1 MNAKTTSKKNQVVSK
16 NIFEREE
23 LVKKAE
29 EISKTLRASSWKDLE
44 THGKFAKND
53 KISFISDDMLV
64 AGCDIGSET
73 HYLRAID
80 TRGRELSPKAFP
92 FRNNAEGFASAKAW
106 LLELAARHGKTQIVV
121 GLEPTGHYWF
131 CLAAWLVS
139 NGISVVQVN
148 PYAVKQ
154 TKELEDN
161 SQRKDDLK
169 DPKLIA
175 NLVKDGNY
183 GMPYLPEGNYADIRR
198 YALFRDQ
205 LMEDRTRAVNRLH
218 RELTICFPEY
228 KDAFGKVDGAF
239 TMALL
244 QVAPFPAD
252 LKAIG
257 ADGIRDLWHAA
268 KLRGRGY
275 SRAEEIIRYA
285 EQSVGL
291 QDGVDASREAVIHFA
306 GQVAACGKPPGNP
319 GHRRNHPL
327 RHHLGDGRPLPF
339 RHGQGNPE
347 DERHEPRRLQL
358 RQTPRRNQDQPSRE
372 EAVAVLAVPS
382 SQIRDVACVGIQGDP
397 RVLHNARTQP
407 PEEDAVAG
415 RHRLQAPSGH
425 LCHLQE
431 RHALRSK
438 EDAAGHPEADQ
449 HRNAS
454 RCVIRPSRKTYL
466 KDEVPGLCRA
476 ARKRSRAEQGPG
488 RNPEKTANGI
498 CGCRVHCLQYA
509 QKKLVGKEPDKQ
521 EL

>member
-1 MNAKTTSKKNQVVSK
+1 MNAKTTSKKNQVVSG
-16 NIFEREE
+16 NISKCEE
-23 LVKKAE
+23 LSKKTE
-29 EISKTLRASSWKDLE
+29 EISKNLRASSWKDLE

-80 TRGRELSPKAFP
+80 TRGRELSPKAFS

-183 GMPYLPEGNYADIRR
+183 G
-198 YALFRDQ
+198 
-205 LMEDRTRAVNRLH
+205 EDRTRAMNRLH

-244 QVAPFPAD
+244 KVAPFPAD

-257 ADGIRDLWHAA
+257 ADGIRDFWHAA

-275 SRAEEIIRYA
+275 SRAEKIIRCA

-306 GQVAACGKPPGNP
+306 EQIVMLDEKLAEIGEKLHAKCMELPHAENLLEIPGIGGTILSGIISEMGDLSRFDTAA
-319 GHRRNHPL
+319 
-327 RHHLGDGRPLPF
+327 
-339 RHGQGNPE
+339 
-347 DERHEPRRLQL
+347 
-358 RQTPRRNQDQPSRE
+358 
-372 EAVAVLAVPS
+372 AVLAVPS
-382 SQIRDVACVGIQGDP
+382 SKIRDVPYIGIQGDP
-397 RVLHNARTQP
+397 CVLHDAGKQS

-415 RHRLQAPSGH
+415 RHRLQTPADH

-431 RHALRSK
+431 WHALRSR
-438 EDAAGHPEADQ
+438 EDAAGHPETGR
-449 HRNAS
+449 HGNAS
-454 RCVIRPSRKTYL
+454 RRVIHPPRKTYL
-466 KDEVPGLCRA
+466 KEEVPGLCRVA
-476 ARKRSRAEQGPG
+476 
-488 RNPEKTANGI
+488 
-498 CGCRVHCLQYA
+498 
-509 QKKLVGKEPDKQ
+509 
-521 EL
+521 

>member
-29 EISKTLRASSWKDLE
+29 EISKDLRASSWKDLE

-80 TRGRELSPKAFP
+80 TRGRELSPKAFS
-92 FRNNAEGFASAKAW
+92 FHNNAEGFASAKAW

-218 RELTICFPEY
+218 RELTIHFPEY

-306 GQVAACGKPPGNP
+306 GQVAMLDEKLAEIGEKLHAKCMELPHAENLLEIPGIGGTILSGIISEMGDLSRFDTAKEIQKMSGMSLVACSSGKHQGETKISHRGRKRLRYWLFQAAKSVTSHASEFKEIHAYYTTRERNP
-319 GHRRNHPL
+319 LKKMQSLVVIACKLL
-327 RHHLGDGRPLPF
+327 RVIFAIFKNGTHYDPKKMLRDIR
-339 RHGQGNPE
+339 
-347 DERHEPRRLQL
+347 
-358 RQTPRRNQDQPSRE
+358 RQTGTGMP
-372 EAVAVLAVPS
+372 
-382 SQIRDVACVGIQGDP
+382 
-397 RVLHNARTQP
+397 
-407 PEEDAVAG
+407 
-415 RHRLQAPSGH
+415 
-425 LCHLQE
+425 
-431 RHALRSK
+431 
-438 EDAAGHPEADQ
+438 AAA
-449 HRNAS
+449 
-454 RCVIRPSRKTYL
+454 
-466 KDEVPGLCRA
+466 
-476 ARKRSRAEQGPG
+476 
-488 RNPEKTANGI
+488 
-498 CGCRVHCLQYA
+498 
-509 QKKLVGKEPDKQ
+509 
-521 EL
+521 

>member
-1 MNAKTTSKKNQVVSK
+1 MNAKTTSKKNQVVSG
-16 NIFEREE
+16 NISKCEE
-23 LVKKAE
+23 LSKKTE
-29 EISKTLRASSWKDLE
+29 EISKNLRASSWKDLE

-80 TRGRELSPKAFP
+80 TRGRELSPKAFS

-183 GMPYLPEGNYADIRR
+183 GMPYLPEGTYADIRR

-205 LMEDRTRAVNRLH
+205 LMEDRTRAMNRLH

-244 QVAPFPAD
+244 KVAPFPAD

-257 ADGIRDLWHAA
+257 ADGIRDFWHAA

-275 SRAEEIIRYA
+275 SRAEKIIRCA

-306 GQVAACGKPPGNP
+306 EQIVMLDEKLAEIGEKLHAKCMELPHAENLLEIPGI
-319 GHRRNHPL
+319 GGTIL
-327 RHHLGDGRPLPF
+327 SGIISEMGDL
-339 RHGQGNPE
+339 
-347 DERHEPRRLQL
+347 
-358 RQTPRRNQDQPSRE
+358 SRFDTAKE
-372 EAVAVLAVPS
+372 IQKMSGMSL
-382 SQIRDVACVGIQGDP
+382 VACSSGKHQGE
-397 RVLHNARTQP
+397 TKISQ
-407 PEEDAVAG
+407 
-415 RHRLQAPSGH
+415 Q
-425 LCHLQE
+425 
-431 RHALRSK
+431 
-438 EDAAGHPEADQ
+438 
-449 HRNAS
+449 
-454 RCVIRPSRKTYL
+454 
-466 KDEVPGLCRA
+466 
-476 ARKRSRAEQGPG
+476 
-488 RNPEKTANGI
+488 NP
-498 CGCRVHCLQYA
+498 
-509 QKKLVGKEPDKQ
+509 
-521 EL
+521 

>member
-1 MNAKTTSKKNQVVSK
+1 MNAKSSSKKNQVVAA

-23 LVKKAE
+23 LVRKVE
-29 EISKTLRASSWKDLE
+29 EISKDLRAYSWKELE

-53 KISFISDDMLV
+53 KISFISDNMLV
-64 AGCDIGSET
+64 AGCDIGSEK

-80 TRGRELSPKAFP
+80 TRGRELSAKAFP
-92 FRNNAEGFASAKAW
+92 FSNTAEGFASAKAW

-183 GMPYLPEGNYADIRR
+183 GMPYLPEGVYGDLRR
-198 YALFRDQ
+198 FTLLRDQ
-205 LMEDRTRAVNRLH
+205 LTEDRIRAVNRLH

-239 TMALL
+239 TMVLL
-244 QVAPFPAD
+244 KTVPFPAD

-257 ADGIRDLWHAA
+257 ADGIRDIWHAA

-291 QDGVDASREAVIHFA
+291 QDGVDGSRTAVIWFA
-306 GQVAACGKPPGNP
+306 EQIASLDQKLAEIEEVLRAKCHELPCAENLLEIPGVGGTILAGIVAEMGDLSRFDTAKEIQKLSGLGLVACSSGKHKGETKISHRGRKRLRYWLFQAAKSVTAHTAEFKELHAYYTTRENNP
-319 GHRRNHPL
+319 LKKMQSLVVIACKLL
-327 RHHLGDGRPLPF
+327 RIIFAIFKNGTRYD
-339 RHGQGNPE
+339 PE
-347 DERHEPRRLQL
+347 KMLREIR
-358 RQTPRRNQDQPSRE
+358 RQTDQAIP
-372 EAVAVLAVPS
+372 
-382 SQIRDVACVGIQGDP
+382 
-397 RVLHNARTQP
+397 T
-407 PEEDAVAG
+407 
-415 RHRLQAPSGH
+415 
-425 LCHLQE
+425 
-431 RHALRSK
+431 
-438 EDAAGHPEADQ
+438 AA
-449 HRNAS
+449 
-454 RCVIRPSRKTYL
+454 
-466 KDEVPGLCRA
+466 
-476 ARKRSRAEQGPG
+476 
-488 RNPEKTANGI
+488 
-498 CGCRVHCLQYA
+498 
-509 QKKLVGKEPDKQ
+509 
-521 EL
+521 